1 MRSTF
6 ILYSSIQPSRKSI
19 TAPSTICNLLA
30 TVSQYRLEH
39 LIVALRQRLFS
50 PRRVIAAPHFP
61 QYISP
66 DSGFFSDRS
75 DLTGALVLCFSVCC
89 TRLKSSSETIG
100 GCRPSTYTQFS
111 FFSRCLIT
119 LPSVSSFVYKKALEF
134 SVYHSNQDKVF
145 RIYNRKI
152 NRKSYLVHI
161 IIIRMR

>member
-1 MRSTF
+1 MTAFSTRC
-6 ILYSSIQPSRKSI
+6 S
-19 TAPSTICNLLA
+19 LLA
-30 TVSQYRLEH
+30 TVSQYRFEH

-66 DSGFFSDRS
+66 ESGFFSDRS
-75 DLTGALVLCFSVCC
+75 DLTGAAVRCLSVCC
-89 TRLKSSSETIG
+89 TRLKSLSEIIG
-100 GCRPSTYTQFS
+100 GCRLSTYTQFS

-134 SVYHSNQDKVF
+134 SVYHSNQDKEF

-152 NRKSYLVHI
+152 NRKFYLVHI
-161 IIIRMR
+161 IIIQM